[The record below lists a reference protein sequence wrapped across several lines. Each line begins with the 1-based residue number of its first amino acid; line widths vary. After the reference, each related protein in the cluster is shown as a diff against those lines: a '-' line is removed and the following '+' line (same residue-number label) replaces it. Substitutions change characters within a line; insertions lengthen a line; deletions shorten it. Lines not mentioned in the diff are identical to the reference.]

1 MEFTWLIELAL
12 KLAMNKN
19 VFYDDSKLQRYLS
32 VEANTKLSR
41 AGALVNWV
49 LEETRV
55 QRVMSLNPSATYWIY
70 LL

>member
-1 MEFTWLIELAL
+1 MIELAL

-19 VFYDDSKLQRYLS
+19 VFYDDGKLQRYLS

-41 AGALVNWV
+41 AGALINWV
-49 LEETRV
+49 LEETHV
-55 QRVMSLNPSATYWIY
+55 QRVVSLNQSATYWIY